1 MVRRPLL
8 LFLIFFMLGIFMK
21 DVSSILILFIPF
33 IITFLIYLVYKGA
46 DPVVKKAM
54 IKSSACIFAPF
65 MLIMGFFIGKSA
77 FQETSLDK
85 ALELKEK
92 GTVSGIIKDVRLSK
106 EYLSVTV
113 TDAKIEVN
121 GQVFEK
127 SKDVLA
133 YVTIEGKYGNTTVY
147 YNKEIISDEM
157 EVADY
162 LKPGSEVSIEGK
174 LSSFSKPT
182 NPGQFDQ
189 WSYRKSQG
197 YAAKISSKR
206 SIASRP
212 RFL

>member
-77 FQETSLDK
+77 SKETSLDK

-113 TDAKIEVN
+113 TDAKIELN

-133 YVTIEGKYGNTTVY
+133 YVTIEGKYGNTTVC

-157 EVADY
+157 EVADF

-189 WSYRKSQG
+189 WS
-197 YAAKISSKR
+197 
-206 SIASRP
+206 
-212 RFL
+212 